1 MNTQQQ
7 IKNMISWVANV
18 PPTQICP
25 STSLRED
32 LNLDSIDFML
42 LIIKLEK
49 WFNVFLTNEEIDDI
63 ETVKDISE
71 YITQRAIA

>member
-49 WFNVFLTNEEIDDI
+49 WFNVFLTNEEIENID
-63 ETVKDISE
+63 TVKDISE